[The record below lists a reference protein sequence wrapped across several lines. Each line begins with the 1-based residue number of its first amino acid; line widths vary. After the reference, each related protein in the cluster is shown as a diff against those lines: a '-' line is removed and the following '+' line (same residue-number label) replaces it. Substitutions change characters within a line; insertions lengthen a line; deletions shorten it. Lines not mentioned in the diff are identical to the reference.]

1 MADLKASAILQY
13 GDAIY
18 GRLTLPKLT
27 AADDIQVG
35 DFVHW
40 DSTGVEKVS
49 AAAEDITFLG
59 VCGTLSEDADGPQEL
74 LVYTQCIVEVPTTSA
89 TFLPGDG
96 LKYKTDGTLED
107 DGSANTICNSLEY
120 KTSATSLKVL
130 VDVVSLQKLFEVSA

>member
-49 AAAEDITFLG
+49 AAAEDATFLG
-59 VCGTLSEDADGPQEL
+59 VCGTLSEDANGPQEL

-107 DGSANTICNSLEY
+107 DGAANTICNSLEY

>member
-49 AAAEDITFLG
+49 AAAEDATFLG
-59 VCGTLSEDADGPQEL
+59 VCGTLSEDANGPQEL

-89 TFLPGDG
+89 TFTPGLG

-107 DGSANTICNSLEY
+107 DGAANTICNSLEY

>member
-49 AAAEDITFLG
+49 AAAEDATFLG
-59 VCGTLSEDADGPQEL
+59 VCGTLSEDANGPQEL

-89 TFLPGDG
+89 TFTPGLG
-96 LKYKTDGTLED
+96 LKYKSDGTLED
-107 DGSANTICNSLEY
+107 DGAANTICNSLEY

>member
-18 GRLTLPKLT
+18 GRLVLPKLT
-27 AADDIQVG
+27 AAGDLQVG

-40 DSTGVEKVS
+40 DSTGVEKMS

-59 VCGTLSEDADGPQEL
+59 ICGTLSEDATGPQQI
-74 LVYTQCIVEVPTTSA
+74 LVYTQCVVEVPTTSA
-89 TFLPGDG
+89 TFTPGLG
-96 LKYKTDGTLED
+96 LKFKSDGTLED
-107 DGSANTICNSLEY
+107 DGNANTIANSLEY
-120 KTSATSLKVL
+120 KASATSLKVL